1 MVSSRRFKNAV
12 EDLEDK
18 IQEQNREEARDTTLA
33 LECTTDFM
41 SADDRGAHLRE
52 TECEVIIE
60 EPYGRDNKTV
70 EMPAFNRVEIEA
82 DAANLI
88 GE

>member
-18 IQEQNREEARDTTLA
+18 IEEQNREEARDTTLA
-33 LECTTDFM
+33 LECSTDFM
-41 SADDRGAHLRE
+41 SADNRGAHLRRAK
-52 TECEVIIE
+52 CDVIIE
-60 EPYGRDNKTV
+60 EPYKDDKTV
-70 EMPAFNRVEIEA
+70 EMPEFNRAEIEA
-82 DAANLI
+82 ESVNLI